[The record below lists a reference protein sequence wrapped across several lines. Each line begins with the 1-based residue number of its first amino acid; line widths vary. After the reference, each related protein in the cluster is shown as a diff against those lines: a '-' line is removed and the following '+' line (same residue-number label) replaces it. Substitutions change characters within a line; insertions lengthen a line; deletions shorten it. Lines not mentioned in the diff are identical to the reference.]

1 MEIFE
6 TKIFFRNEKKLLL
19 RCMIVQNLYWMQ
31 EGGILIF
38 F

>member
-1 MEIFE
+1 MEIFV
-6 TKIFFRNEKKLLL
+6 TKIFFRYEKKLLL
-19 RCMIVQNLYWMQ
+19 QYMIVQNLYWMQ